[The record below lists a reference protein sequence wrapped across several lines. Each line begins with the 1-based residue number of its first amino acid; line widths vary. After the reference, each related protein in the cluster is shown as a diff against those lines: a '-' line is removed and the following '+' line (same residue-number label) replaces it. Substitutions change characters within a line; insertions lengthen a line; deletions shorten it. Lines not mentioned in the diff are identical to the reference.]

1 MCSVLKVGKR
11 QAIHMRWYRH
21 YAQEDIRP
29 SAPAS
34 PRIHASHIRVPEKEM
49 LSARD
54 QDVKNVM
61 AYHKAK
67 YHDKIHDRLLAY
79 IRYDYGRSG

>member
-1 MCSVLKVGKR
+1 
-11 QAIHMRWYRH
+11 
-21 YAQEDIRP
+21 
-29 SAPAS
+29 
-34 PRIHASHIRVPEKEM
+34 M

-54 QDVKNVM
+54 QNLTNVM

-79 IRYDYGRSG
+79 IRYDYGRSGRLDTDLNLEFF